1 MMKETDLDEKT
12 EAIDAAVEAASDNK
26 HEAITKFMEAEF
38 AVMDAFRKQ
47 DNLRKRGKR
56 QGDPKYDEATN
67 RIDEALAARDRALDD
82 LIAAEF
88 AWRAAEKAW
97 DAHHSALDKARG
109 GGATEKL
116 Q

>member
-1 MMKETDLDEKT
+1 MMKETGLDEKT
-12 EAIDAAVEAASDNK
+12 EAIDAAVEAAADNK

-38 AVMDAFRKQ
+38 AVMDAFRKEG
-47 DNLRKRGKR
+47 NLRKRAKR
-56 QGDPKYDEATN
+56 EGDPKYAEVKN
-67 RIDEALAARDRALDD
+67 RIDEAIAARDRALDD

-97 DAHHSALDKARG
+97 DAHHSALDKTRG
-109 GGATEKL
+109 GGTTETL